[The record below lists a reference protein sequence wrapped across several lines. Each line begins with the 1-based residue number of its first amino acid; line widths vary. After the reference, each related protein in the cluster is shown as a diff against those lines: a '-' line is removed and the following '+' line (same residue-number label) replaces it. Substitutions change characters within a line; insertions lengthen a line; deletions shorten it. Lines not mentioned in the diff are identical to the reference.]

1 MKTIHVVAGVVQF
14 GRKTLCVQRGQHKFS
29 YISEKWEFPGGK
41 VEDGE
46 SEQEA
51 LVRELQ
57 EELHLNV
64 SGLKHLI
71 TVDHTYPDFR
81 IIMST
86 YLCASSSETVVLTEH
101 QKAEWLD
108 LKDLGHKDWAAAD
121 VPIVNALLHA
131 K

>member
-1 MKTIHVVAGVVQF
+1 MKTIHVVAGVVRN
-14 GRKTLCVQRGQHKFS
+14 GDRILSVQRAQHKFS
-29 YISEKWEFPGGK
+29 SISEKWEFPGGK

-51 LVRELQ
+51 LIRELK
-57 EELHLNV
+57 EELHLSV
-64 SGLKHLI
+64 SELEHLI

-86 YLCASSSETVVLTEH
+86 YLCVSSSETVVLTEH

-108 LKDLGHKDWAAAD
+108 LKDLTHKDWAAAD

>member
-1 MKTIHVVAGVVQF
+1 MKTIHVVAGVVQH
-14 GRKTLCVQRGQHKFS
+14 GTKTLCVQRAQHKFP

-41 VEDGE
+41 VEEDELEEG
-46 SEQEA
+46 A

-57 EELHLNV
+57 EELHLEV
-64 SGLKHLI
+64 SDLKHLI

-86 YLCASSSETVVLTEH
+86 YLCSAISESVVLTEH
-101 QKAEWLD
+101 QRAEWLD
-108 LKDLGHKDWAAAD
+108 LKELNRKDWAAAD

-131 K
+131 

>member
-1 MKTIHVVAGVVQF
+1 MKTIHVVAGVVQYEN
-14 GRKTLCVQRGQHKFS
+14 KTLCVQRAQHKFP

-41 VEDGE
+41 VEEGE
-46 SEQEA
+46 SEESA

-57 EELHLNV
+57 EELHLAV
-64 SGLKHLI
+64 AGLKHLI
-71 TVDHTYPDFR
+71 TVDHSYPDFR

-86 YLCASSSETVVLTEH
+86 YLCVSSSETVVLTEH

-108 LKDLGHKDWAAAD
+108 LKDLRHKDWAAAD

>member
-14 GRKTLCVQRGQHKFS
+14 GAKTLCVQRAQHKFS

-51 LVRELQ
+51 LVRELK
-57 EELHLNV
+57 EELHLSV
-64 SGLKHLI
+64 SELKHLI

-86 YLCASSSETVVLTEH
+86 YKCASSSETVVLTEH

-108 LKDLGHKDWAAAD
+108 LKDLSHKDWAAAD

>member
-1 MKTIHVVAGVVQF
+1 MKTIHVVAGVVMYD
-14 GRKTLCVQRGQHKFS
+14 GKTLSVQRAQHKYS

-51 LVRELQ
+51 LIRELQ
-57 EELHLNV
+57 EELHLKV

-71 TVDHTYPDFR
+71 TIEHTYPDFR

-86 YLCASSSETVVLTEH
+86 YQCETSSDTMVLTEH

-108 LKDLGHKDWAAAD
+108 LKDLSQKDWAAAD

>member
-1 MKTIHVVAGVVQF
+1 MKTIHVVAGVVMYD
-14 GRKTLCVQRGQHKFS
+14 GKTLCVQRAQHKFS

-41 VEDGE
+41 VEEGE
-46 SEQEA
+46 SEENA

-57 EELHLNV
+57 EELHLTV
-64 SGLKHLI
+64 SGFKHLI

-86 YLCASSSETVVLTEH
+86 YLCTTSSESLVLTEH
-101 QKAEWLD
+101 QKAEWLELND
-108 LKDLGHKDWAAAD
+108 LRSKDWAAAD
-121 VPIVNALLHA
+121 LPIVKALLNA